1 MKNKLIAVLL
11 TTILLASGLMVP
23 KTALASISS
32 TFIAAGWGTTFY
44 ITKDGTLWGFGKND
58 NGLLGDSSS
67 SYVSEPVS
75 LLNDVKSVSV
85 NRYAVMAIKKDGSL
99 WYWGKPA
106 QMKLSAVPL
115 KIMDN
120 VSRVSMDDYY
130 SGPVIISTEDG
141 KVYLMIE
148 KEFEEISH
156 YKKVKTVLTN
166 GSEFF
171 LINDNNELWGWSKN
185 QDETKGSLGVGH
197 TGPVPEPVKI
207 MEDVQ
212 FVAADNGNTMIIRR
226 DNSLWMCGTGDD
238 SKFFDGNKEIA
249 GPVLSPIKIM
259 ENVISADLSNS
270 HFFAVKA
277 DNTLWAWGNNDNSSL
292 GGSHLST
299 PVKWADKV
307 TSIAVGYQHKV
318 VAKNDNTVWTGGRK
332 DGVYQAQQA
341 TQNPLRLTAT
351 NLLDE
356 PAPWAIAEVREAEYR
371 KLVPI
376 ALQSEYTR
384 IVNRSEFCTLAITCI
399 EQIQEMTIEQYLL
412 KQGIAIPETTEFG
425 DISMLS
431 ERSRK
436 DIMAAYALNIV
447 DGTSSTTFS
456 PSNPITREQAAKM
469 LTATAKAL
477 GNKTESTMPAFAD
490 GSNISD
496 WAREYIGYVFD
507 TKIMGGVGNNKF
519 DPKGGYQRQQAY
531 MTVLRLFKAAT
542 GIQ

>member
-1 MKNKLIAVLL
+1 MKNKFLSVLL
-11 TTILLASGLMVP
+11 TTILLASSFMSP
-23 KTALASISS
+23 KLSYASKSS

-58 NGLLGDSSS
+58 QGLIGGNNG
-67 SYVSEPVS
+67 SYVSEPVN
-75 LLNDVKSVSV
+75 LLSDVKSVSV

-106 QMKLSAVPL
+106 QMTVSEVPV

-120 VSRVSMDDYY
+120 VARVSMDDYY

-141 KVYLMIE
+141 KIYLMTG
-148 KEFEEISH
+148 KEFEQVSH
-156 YKKVKTVLTN
+156 NKKVKTVLTN
-166 GSEFF
+166 GSEHFF
-171 LINDNNELWGWSKN
+171 INESKELWGWSSNKN
-185 QDETKGSLGVGH
+185 GTNGSLGVGH
-197 TGPVPEPVKI
+197 TAPVAEPVKI
-207 MEDVQ
+207 MDNVQ
-212 FVAADNGNTMIIRR
+212 FVAADNANTMIIRT
-226 DNSLWMCGTGDD
+226 DNSLWMCGAGDD
-238 SKFFDGNKEIA
+238 NKFFDGSKEIA

-259 ENVISADLSNS
+259 DNVISADLGNS
-270 HFFAVKA
+270 YFFAVKA
-277 DNTLWAWGNNDNSSL
+277 DNTLWAWGNNDISSL
-292 GGSHLST
+292 GGSHLSS
-299 PVKWADKV
+299 PVKWTDKV
-307 TSIAVGYQHKV
+307 TSIAIGYQHRV
-318 VAKNDNTVWTGGRK
+318 VAKNDNTVWTAGRK
-332 DGVYQAQQA
+332 DGVYKSTQAS
-341 TQNPLRLTAT
+341 QNPLRLTAT

-376 ALQSEYTR
+376 ALQSEYTK

-399 EQIQEMTIEQYLL
+399 EQINEMTIEEYLV
-412 KQGIAIPETTEFG
+412 KQGIGIPSSTEFG

-436 DIMAAYALNIV
+436 DIMAASALKIV
-447 DGTSSTTFS
+447 EGTSSVTFS

-477 GNKTESTMPAFAD
+477 GNNTEASMPVFAD
-490 GSNISD
+490 SSNISN
-496 WAREYIGYVFD
+496 WAKEYIGYVFD

-531 MTVLRLFKAAT
+531 MTVLRLFKVAS